1 MKKILFG
8 VSIVILF
15 TAIAVSGRLAFV
27 EMRVTEYLIEQESIP
42 EESILVSDSFIA
54 NLPGAKNWMVAIKL
68 KDDARTYYY
77 YSQKGQIY
85 LESYTENGV
94 EYVQ

>member
-1 MKKILFG
+1 MKQILIGLVLLAVLIAAG
-8 VSIVILF
+8 V
-15 TAIAVSGRLAFV
+15 TGRLAYV

-54 NLPGAKNWMVAIKL
+54 NLPGARNWMVAIKL

-77 YSQKGQIY
+77 YSQKGQVY
-85 LESYTENGV
+85 MESYTENGI

>member
-1 MKKILFG
+1 MKQILIGLVLVAVLIAAG
-8 VSIVILF
+8 V
-15 TAIAVSGRLAFV
+15 TGRLAYV

-54 NLPGAKNWMVAIKL
+54 NLPGARNWMVAIKL

-77 YSQKGQIY
+77 YSQKGQVY
-85 LESYTENGV
+85 MESYTENGI